1 MKSSNPP
8 EYTDSDIVAARPEK
22 AEVDPWRP
30 YAYHV
35 EEERSAAGTVD
46 PVATLLLTNRECP
59 FRCLMCDLWKHTTDE
74 TVPEGAVPAQIDYAL
89 ERLPDARHVKLYNSG
104 NFFDQQAFP
113 PSDRPAVA
121 ERVRGFDTVIV
132 ENHPKLCRD
141 VCVDF
146 RDRLGGRLEIALGLE
161 TAHPTVLDR
170 LNKRMTRDDFRRAV
184 GYLRERDIDVRTFI
198 LLRPPFL
205 SEDEGV
211 EWALRSLAFA
221 FDAGVQC
228 ASVVPTRSGN
238 GIMQRL
244 ERDGHFEPPS
254 MASIETVLEE
264 GLRLGGGRVFMDL
277 WDLERFYECE
287 TCGPERRARL
297 RHMNHTQTVPPP
309 VSCDCEDRQG
319 DSSS

>member
-1 MKSSNPP
+1 MVADPP
-8 EYTDSDIVAARPEK
+8 RYTDDEIVAARPEK

-35 EEERSAAGTVD
+35 EKERSAAGTVD
-46 PVATLLLTNRECP
+46 DVATVFVTNRECP
-59 FRCLMCDLWKHTTDE
+59 FRCLMCDLWKNTTDE

-89 ERLPDARHVKLYNSG
+89 ERLPEARHIKLYNSG

-113 PSDRPAVA
+113 PSDRPTVA
-121 ERVRGFDTVIV
+121 ERVRHFDTVVV

-146 RDRLGGRLEIALGLE
+146 RDRLDGRLEVALGLE

-170 LNKRMTRDDFRRAV
+170 LNKRMTCDDFRRAV
-184 GYLRERDIDVRTFI
+184 GFLRTRAIDVRTFI

-205 SEDEGV
+205 SEAEGV
-211 EWALRSLAFA
+211 EWALRSLKFA

-228 ASVVPTRSGN
+228 ASIVPTRSGN

-244 ERDGHFEPPS
+244 EREGHFDPPS

-264 GLRLGGGRVFMDL
+264 GLRMNRGRVFMDL
-277 WDLERFYECE
+277 WDLKRFYECE
-287 TCGPERRARL
+287 NCGPKRRERL
-297 RHMNHTQTVPPP
+297 RQMNHTQTVQPP
-309 VSCDCEDRQG
+309 VECTCEHRPD
-319 DSSS
+319 